1 VLLIFLVVDWN
12 PVLISFI
19 LLILTDA
26 DCKVMG
32 LTAIPPGLTAR
43 AKMVLLLKEL
53 PGILES
59 ISLVR
64 LYKG

>member
-1 VLLIFLVVDWN
+1 
-12 PVLISFI
+12 VLISFI